1 MHLANSDRVVPG
13 ATLHQATQSKTI
25 NSRIHVLGSPLD
37 ALSMEQTVDR
47 CRELAHDGGIHQ
59 HVVLNAAK
67 VVALQSDERLRSI
80 IASCSVINAD
90 GMAVVWGARFLGH
103 EVPERVAG
111 IDLFVELVGA
121 AAQDGDSVYFLGA
134 EEAIVT
140 KTVEVLTAKHPSLK
154 VAGYH
159 HGFWTDT
166 GELIAGIRAAA
177 PTYLFLAIPSPRKE
191 YWLNEHLQALQVPLV
206 MGVGG
211 SFDVVA
217 GKTSRAPKILQK
229 TGLEWTWRLI
239 QEPRRM
245 FKRYLIGNTA
255 FIKLVLKER
264 FRGNNAAGSKGR

>member
-1 MHLANSDRVVPG
+1 MHLAKTDRVVPIKS
-13 ATLHQATQSKTI
+13 LQQVIDLSVVS
-25 NSRIHVLGSPLD
+25 NRIHVLGSPLD
-37 ALSMEQTVDR
+37 ALSMAETLEK
-47 CRELAHDGGIHQ
+47 CRELAHGGGIHQ

-67 VVALQSDERLRSI
+67 VVALQTDERLRSI
-80 IASCSVINAD
+80 IASCSLINAD
-90 GMAVVWGARFLGH
+90 GMGVVWGARFLGH
-103 EVPERVAG
+103 RVPERVAG
-111 IDLFVELVGA
+111 IDLFVELVAA

-134 EEAIVT
+134 EQAVVEKV
-140 KTVEVLTAKHPSLK
+140 VEVLTTKHPTLR
-154 VAGYH
+154 VAGHH

-166 GELIAGIRAAA
+166 NALISEIRKAS

-191 YWLNEHLQALQVPLV
+191 YWLNEHLFSLRVPFV

-245 FKRYLIGNTA
+245 FKRYLVGNTA
-255 FIKLVLKER
+255 FIRLVLQER
-264 FRGNNAAGSKGR
+264 KAGKRK